1 MEDLAELSLHSI
13 DYSSAG
19 WKHAKCRQRTSVDN
33 GLAVDQHLEFSV
45 ASLDHFDVGSQFA
58 TKTRRHPDGVQ
69 AGHSIG
75 AIADGNPSHAT
86 SSDRVNQSRSA
97 RPLSVTIGLGTVLM
111 AFHTGAR
118 LAQPALAVAFREVP
132 SLLPADQAIERT
144 VDFRTVGFEARNR
157 RSV

>member
-1 MEDLAELSLHSI
+1 MKDLTELSLHSI
-13 DYSSAG
+13 DYSSAR
-19 WKHAKCRQRTSVDN
+19 WKHAECRQRAGIDD

-86 SSDRVNQSRSA
+86 SGDRITNPGGR
-97 RPLSVTIGLGTVLM
+97 GNY
-111 AFHTGAR
+111 TGQLVYR
-118 LAQPALAVAFREVP
+118 YGDSNPGPVAENHV
-132 SLLPADQAIERT
+132 S
-144 VDFRTVGFEARNR
+144 
-157 RSV
+157 